1 MQVNNSTSPNFKGI
15 YIVKGTARNVER
27 ASDMIRRACNSTA
40 VHELLAFEANLSGK
54 TYEAPK
60 QVLRDFTDCLY
71 CYLTNVYDTLQPLVQ
86 NLIATNEDT
95 EIISEY
101 LGKSFEDS
109 ETGEILNAEEVQA
122 LLYETIEK
130 QEEGMD
136 KYESAKEAC
145 YRGDSSALAD
155 IVVKSQIEAKNNLKE
170 ALAPYEIPTSEVP
183 VLNAENIIEA
193 IDEERF
199 DYINGHI
206 YNDTYEIEN

>member
-1 MQVNNSTSPNFKGI
+1 MQINNSTSPNFKGI
-15 YIVKGTARNVER
+15 YIIKGPAYKVEK
-27 ASDMIRRACNSTA
+27 ASDMIRRACNNTA
-40 VHELLAFEANLSGK
+40 VHELLALEANLSGK

-60 QVLRDFTDCLY
+60 QVLRYFTDCLY

-109 ETGEILNAEEVQA
+109 ETGEILNAEEAQA
-122 LLYETIEK
+122 LLYEIIEK

-155 IVVKSQIEAKNNLKE
+155 IVVKSQIDAKNNLKE

-183 VLNAENIIEA
+183 VINAENIIEA
-193 IDEERF
+193 INEERF

-206 YNDTYEIEN
+206 YNDTYGIEN